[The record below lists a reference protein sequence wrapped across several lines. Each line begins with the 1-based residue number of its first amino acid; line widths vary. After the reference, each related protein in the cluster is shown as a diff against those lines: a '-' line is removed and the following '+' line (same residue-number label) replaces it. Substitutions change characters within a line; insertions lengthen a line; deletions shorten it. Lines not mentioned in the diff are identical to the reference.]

1 MKMTVNSIFEYTYV
15 CTYASLKEHQSI
27 ELVPSFS
34 AEWYE
39 PYKGA
44 VLVS

>member
-1 MKMTVNSIFEYTYV
+1 MHPQ
-15 CTYASLKEHQSI
+15 CI

-44 VLVS
+44 VLVSWLCGANQMPTTCPSDGT